1 MFNNLKWLWFKRKV
15 NKKYSGSLS
24 NDFQGR
30 LTQIVALFEDRDTF
44 LEELPYKYVD
54 KTLQLYC
61 QNSSFREPV
70 KSLSKD
76 IIEEATT
83 AMMLEVADPREAM
96 KNLWKAYEIVSYT
109 HNDGWYFMTCLDKK
123 TAISPYFP
131 TYETLRAELKFISS
145 MYEENIFKCGSVR
158 RLADYLIYAK
168 IMVNVL
174 ANEDIL
180 AIYEETYNE
189 YRNAK

>member
-1 MFNNLKWLWFKRKV
+1 MFNNLKWLWFKNRI
-15 NKKYSGSLS
+15 NAEYKYEEGKTIP
-24 NDFQGR
+24 DR
-30 LTQIVALFEDRDTF
+30 LIKIFSLFEDRDDF
-44 LEELPYKYVD
+44 PNGFAYKEIE

-61 QNSSFREPV
+61 QNPSFREPV
-70 KSLSKD
+70 RSLSKD

-83 AMMLEVADPREAM
+83 AMMLEVSDPRKAM
-96 KNLWKAYEIVSYT
+96 ESLWKAYEMVGFT
-109 HNDGWYFMTCLDKK
+109 HNDGWYFLTCLDKK

-145 MYEENIFKCGSVR
+145 MYEENTFKCSAIR

-174 ANEDIL
+174 ASEDIL

>member
-1 MFNNLKWLWFKRKV
+1 MFNNLKWLWFKRKID
-15 NKKYSGSLS
+15 KKYSGSLS
-24 NDFQGR
+24 DDYQGR
-30 LTQIVALFEDRDTF
+30 LTQIVALFENNGTF

-61 QNSSFREPV
+61 QNPSFREPV
-70 KSLSKD
+70 RSLSKD

-83 AMMLEVADPREAM
+83 AMMLEIDDPREPM
-96 KNLWKAYEIVSYT
+96 KALWREYELVEHIRGLQWWFIAS
-109 HNDGWYFMTCLDKK
+109 LDRK
-123 TAISPYFP
+123 TALSPYFP
-131 TYETLRAELKFISS
+131 TYETLKRELKFLSH
-145 MYEENIFKCGSVR
+145 MYTANIFKCSTVR
-158 RLADYLIYAK
+158 RLPDCITYAK

>member
-1 MFNNLKWLWFKRKV
+1 MFNNLKWLWFKRKLD
-15 NKKYSGSLS
+15 KKYSGSLS
-24 NDFQGR
+24 DDYQGK
-30 LTQIVALFEDRDTF
+30 LTQIVALFENNGTF

-61 QNSSFREPV
+61 QNPSFRESV
-70 KSLSKD
+70 RSLSKD

-83 AMMLEVADPREAM
+83 AMMLEIDDPREPM
-96 KNLWKAYEIVSYT
+96 KALWREYELMNHIRDLQWWFIAS
-109 HNDGWYFMTCLDKK
+109 LDRK
-123 TAISPYFP
+123 TALSPYFP
-131 TYETLRAELKFISS
+131 TYETLKRELKFLSHT
-145 MYEENIFKCGSVR
+145 YTANIFKCSTVR
-158 RLADYLIYAK
+158 RLPDCITYAK

>member
-1 MFNNLKWLWFKRKV
+1 MFNNLKWLWFKRKLD
-15 NKKYSGSLS
+15 KKYSGSLS
-24 NDFQGR
+24 DDYQGR

-61 QNSSFREPV
+61 QNPSFREPV

-83 AMMLEVADPREAM
+83 AMMLEISDPREAM
-96 KNLWKAYEIVSYT
+96 KSLWKAYEMVGYT

-145 MYEENIFKCGSVR
+145 MYEENIFKCSAVR

-189 YRNAK
+189 YRSTN

>member
-1 MFNNLKWLWFKRKV
+1 MFNNLKWLWFKRKI
-15 NKKYSGSLS
+15 NKKNAGSLS
-24 NDFQGR
+24 DDYQGK
-30 LTQIVALFEDRDTF
+30 LTQILSLFETTDITF
-44 LEELPYKYVD
+44 DELPYKYID

-61 QNSSFREPV
+61 QHTSFREPV
-70 KSLSKD
+70 RSLARD
-76 IIEEATT
+76 IVEEATT
-83 AMMLEVADPREAM
+83 AMMLEVAEPRKPIRE
-96 KNLWKAYEIVSYT
+96 LWKTFELIGCAKDNY
-109 HNDGWYFMTCLDKK
+109 WYFLSSIDTK

-131 TYETLRAELKFISS
+131 TYATLREELKFITS
-145 MYEENIFKCGSVR
+145 MYEENIFKCSNIR

-189 YRNAK
+189 YRKGN

>member
-1 MFNNLKWLWFKRKV
+1 MFNNLKWLWFKRKLD
-15 NKKYSGSLS
+15 KKYSDSLS
-24 NDFQGR
+24 DDYQGR
-30 LTQIVALFEDRDTF
+30 LTQIVALFENNGTF

-61 QNSSFREPV
+61 QNPSFREPV
-70 KSLSKD
+70 RSLSKD

-83 AMMLEVADPREAM
+83 AMMLEIDDPREPM
-96 KNLWKAYEIVSYT
+96 KALWREYKLMNHIRDLQWWFIAS
-109 HNDGWYFMTCLDKK
+109 LDRK
-123 TAISPYFP
+123 TALSPYFP
-131 TYETLRAELKFISS
+131 TYETLKRELKFLSH
-145 MYEENIFKCGSVR
+145 MYTANIFKCSTVR
-158 RLADYLIYAK
+158 RLPDCITYAK

>member
-1 MFNNLKWLWFKRKV
+1 MFNNLKWLWFKRKID
-15 NKKYSGSLS
+15 KKYSGSLS
-24 NDFQGR
+24 NDYQGR

-54 KTLQLYC
+54 KTLQMYC
-61 QNSSFREPV
+61 QNPSFREPV
-70 KSLSKD
+70 RSLSKD
-76 IIEEATT
+76 IIKEATT
-83 AMMLEVADPREAM
+83 AMMLEIDDPREPM
-96 KNLWKAYEIVSYT
+96 KALWKEYELMDHIRDLQWWFIAS
-109 HNDGWYFMTCLDKK
+109 LDRN
-123 TAISPYFP
+123 TALSPYFP
-131 TYETLRAELKFISS
+131 TYETLKRELKFLSH
-145 MYEENIFKCGSVR
+145 MYTANIFKCSTVR
-158 RLADYLIYAK
+158 RLLDCITYTK

>member
-1 MFNNLKWLWFKRKV
+1 MFNNLKWLWFKRKLD
-15 NKKYSGSLS
+15 KKYSGSLS
-24 NDFQGR
+24 DDYQGR
-30 LTQIVALFEDRDTF
+30 LTQIVALFENNGTF

-61 QNSSFREPV
+61 QNPSFREPV
-70 KSLSKD
+70 RSLSKD

-83 AMMLEVADPREAM
+83 AMMLEIDDPREPM
-96 KNLWKAYEIVSYT
+96 KALWREYELMNHIRDLQWWFIAS
-109 HNDGWYFMTCLDKK
+109 LDRK
-123 TAISPYFP
+123 TALSPYFP
-131 TYETLRAELKFISS
+131 TYETLKRELKFLSH
-145 MYEENIFKCGSVR
+145 MYTANIFKCSTVR
-158 RLADYLIYAK
+158 RLPDCITYAK

>member
-1 MFNNLKWLWFKRKV
+1 MFNNLKWLWFKRKLD
-15 NKKYSGSLS
+15 KKYSDSLS
-24 NDFQGR
+24 DDYQGR
-30 LTQIVALFEDRDTF
+30 LTQIVALFENNGTF

-61 QNSSFREPV
+61 QNPSFREPV
-70 KSLSKD
+70 RSLSKD

-83 AMMLEVADPREAM
+83 AMMLEIDDPREPM
-96 KNLWKAYEIVSYT
+96 KALWREYELMNHIRDLQWWFIAS
-109 HNDGWYFMTCLDKK
+109 LDRK
-123 TAISPYFP
+123 TALSPYFP
-131 TYETLRAELKFISS
+131 TYETLKRELKFLSH
-145 MYEENIFKCGSVR
+145 MYTANIFKCSTVR
-158 RLADYLIYAK
+158 RLPDCITYAK

>member
-1 MFNNLKWLWFKRKV
+1 MFNNLKWLWFKRKLD
-15 NKKYSGSLS
+15 KKYSDSLS
-24 NDFQGR
+24 DDYQGR
-30 LTQIVALFEDRDTF
+30 LTQIVALFENNGTF

-61 QNSSFREPV
+61 QNPSFREPV
-70 KSLSKD
+70 RSLSKD

-83 AMMLEVADPREAM
+83 AMMLEIDDPQEPMKALWRE
-96 KNLWKAYEIVSYT
+96 YELMNHIRDLQWWFIAS
-109 HNDGWYFMTCLDKK
+109 LDRK
-123 TAISPYFP
+123 TALSPYFP
-131 TYETLRAELKFISS
+131 TYETLKRELKFLSH
-145 MYEENIFKCGSVR
+145 MYTANIFKCSTVR
-158 RLADYLIYAK
+158 RLPDCITYAK

>member
-1 MFNNLKWLWFKRKV
+1 MFNNLKWFWFKRKL

-24 NDFQGR
+24 DDYQGR

-54 KTLQLYC
+54 KTLQMYC
-61 QNSSFREPV
+61 QNLSFREPV
-70 KSLSKD
+70 RSLSKS
-76 IIEEATT
+76 IIEEAIT
-83 AMMLEVADPREAM
+83 AMMLEVSDPRETM
-96 KNLWKAYEIVSYT
+96 KHLWKAYEIVGYT
-109 HNDGWYFMTCLDKK
+109 HNDGWYFLTCLDKK

-145 MYEENIFKCGSVR
+145 MCEENIFKCSNIR

-189 YRNAK
+189 YRKGN

>member
-1 MFNNLKWLWFKRKV
+1 MFNNLKWLWFKRKI

-24 NDFQGR
+24 DDYQGR
-30 LTQIVALFEDRDTF
+30 LTQILSLFENTDTAID
-44 LEELPYKYVD
+44 ELPYKYID

-61 QNSSFREPV
+61 QNPSFREPIR
-70 KSLSKD
+70 SLSKD

-83 AMMLEVADPREAM
+83 AMMLEIDDPREPM
-96 KNLWKAYEIVSYT
+96 KALWREYELVEHIRGLQWWFIAS
-109 HNDGWYFMTCLDKK
+109 LDRK
-123 TAISPYFP
+123 TALSPYFP
-131 TYETLRAELKFISS
+131 TYETLKRELKFLSH
-145 MYEENIFKCGSVR
+145 MYTANIFKCSTIR
-158 RLADYLIYAK
+158 RLPDCITYAK

-189 YRNAK
+189 YRKGN

>member
-1 MFNNLKWLWFKRKV
+1 MFNNLKWLWFKRKID
-15 NKKYSGSLS
+15 KKYSGSLS
-24 NDFQGR
+24 DDYQGR
-30 LTQIVALFEDRDTF
+30 LTQIVALFENNGTF

-61 QNSSFREPV
+61 QNPSFREPV
-70 KSLSKD
+70 RSLSKD

-83 AMMLEVADPREAM
+83 AMILEIDDPREPM
-96 KNLWKAYEIVSYT
+96 KALWREYELVEHIRGLQWWFIAS
-109 HNDGWYFMTCLDKK
+109 LDRK
-123 TAISPYFP
+123 TALSPYFP
-131 TYETLRAELKFISS
+131 TYETLKRELKFLSH
-145 MYEENIFKCGSVR
+145 MYTANIFKCSTVR
-158 RLADYLIYAK
+158 RLPDCITYAK

>member
-1 MFNNLKWLWFKRKV
+1 MFNNLKWLWFKRKID
-15 NKKYSGSLS
+15 KKYSGSLS
-24 NDFQGR
+24 DDYQGR
-30 LTQIVALFEDRDTF
+30 LTQIVALFENNGTF

-61 QNSSFREPV
+61 QNPSFREPV
-70 KSLSKD
+70 RSLSKD

-83 AMMLEVADPREAM
+83 AMMLEIDDPREPVKA
-96 KNLWKAYEIVSYT
+96 LWREYELMNHIRDLHWWFIVS
-109 HNDGWYFMTCLDKK
+109 LDRK
-123 TAISPYFP
+123 TALSPYFP
-131 TYETLRAELKFISS
+131 TYETLKRELKFLSH
-145 MYEENIFKCGSVR
+145 MYTANIFKCSTVR
-158 RLADYLIYAK
+158 RLPDCITYAK

-189 YRNAK
+189 YQNAK